1 MRSVS
6 QLREISPFIV
16 TPQEFDSISANNIGD
31 AMACMAWLHLT
42 RKGLIESEH
51 ELLSYD
57 VQRCCTYD
65 EEKQTYDMDLYW
77 CSISESDEEP
87 VVPNW
92 WTVLKSA
99 ISASS
104 YGVKMICVNVDDMT
118 SGASSDSSSSSSSS
132 SSLDSIYKGRY
143 TNEVEK
149 LDFTITLDWTKI
161 AKMKKCAPV
170 PILGTVSSFA
180 FRMTEDA
187 DIGMEKY
194 VEAYLSDLTVAYHTF
209 GPVQDEPCLQDIIF
223 HGCPT
228 HDQVIQQDFSYSYK
242 VNGITI
248 ECEVKKDGDSC
259 TLHFTSD
266 VPEDLRCYIGWNDS
280 ICEEFLS
287 SIESISD
294 ASTYRRKETYDND

>member
-6 QLREISPFIV
+6 QLTEMSPFILTV
-16 TPQEFDSISANNIGD
+16 QEFNSISTNNVGD

-42 RKGLIESEH
+42 RKGLIEAEH

-65 EEKQTYDMDLYW
+65 EDKQTYDMDLYW

-87 VVPNW
+87 VLPHW
-92 WTVLKSA
+92 WTLLKSA
-99 ISASS
+99 MSASS
-104 YGVKMICVNVDDMT
+104 YGVKMIRVNADDMT
-118 SGASSDSSSSSSSS
+118 SGASSSSSSS
-132 SSLDSIYKGRY
+132 SSLIDSIYNSRY
-143 TNEVEK
+143 SSEVEK
-149 LDFTITLDWTKI
+149 LDFTMTLDWTKI
-161 AKMKKCAPV
+161 AKMKKCAPI
-170 PILGTVSSFA
+170 PILGTVTSFA

-209 GPVQDEPCLQDIIF
+209 GPLQDEPCLQDIIF

-242 VNGITI
+242 INTITI
-248 ECEVKKDGDSC
+248 KCEVKKDGDLC

-266 VPEDLRCYIGWNDS
+266 VPEDLRCYIGWNES
-280 ICEEFLS
+280 ISEEFLS
-287 SIESISD
+287 SIESVSD
-294 ASTYRRKETYDND
+294 ASSYRRKETYDND